1 MKDIIVYALK
11 IEAVQMVLGFTGM
24 FVFTIVA
31 CLVGIPG

>member
-24 FVFTIVA
+24 FIFTTVA